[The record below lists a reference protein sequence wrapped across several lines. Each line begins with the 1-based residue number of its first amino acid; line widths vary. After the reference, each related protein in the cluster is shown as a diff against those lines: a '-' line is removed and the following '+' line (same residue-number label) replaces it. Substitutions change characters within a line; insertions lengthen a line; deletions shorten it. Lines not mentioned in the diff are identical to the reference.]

1 MLQLNKVLSCY
12 LGNPCD
18 DVSSNTDGQLGCFL
32 IWGRLFLTTR
42 LSRFQSSRAR
52 MKMPFYLFFVCSD
65 ARRQPE
71 PDDLRF
77 AFSGPDAANASSIQ
91 FPQGCL

>member
-1 MLQLNKVLSCY
+1 MYNSYY

-18 DVSSNTDGQLGCFL
+18 HVSSDTDGQLGYFS
-32 IWGRLFLTTR
+32 IWRRLFQTAR
-42 LSRFQSSRAR
+42 LNLFHSSRAR
-52 MKMPFYLFFVCSD
+52 MKMPFYLFFVCID

-91 FPQGCL
+91 FPQGCW